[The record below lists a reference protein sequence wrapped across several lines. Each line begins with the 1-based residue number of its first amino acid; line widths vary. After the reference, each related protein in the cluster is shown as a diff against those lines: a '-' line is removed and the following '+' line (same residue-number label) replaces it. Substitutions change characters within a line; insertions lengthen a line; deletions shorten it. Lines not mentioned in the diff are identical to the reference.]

1 MEGSWPKFL
10 AKNILKIILLTIGIS
25 MMTFGLMKASPV
37 DPLQA
42 NVGQAALGSM
52 SQEQREKLEEYW
64 GVHTPPAVYFLGK
77 GFCPGRYGDFPFIP
91 AACNRSD
98 RSKII

>member
-10 AKNILKIILLTIGIS
+10 AKNIFKIILLTIGIS

-42 NVGQAALGSM
+42 ND
-52 SQEQREKLEEYW
+52 
-64 GVHTPPAVYFLGK
+64 
-77 GFCPGRYGDFPFIP
+77 PGRPDLSCHTSGADLKYYRCLQHRP
-91 AACNRSD
+91 AHPGKNDGYHGKRLCFVCQDAGGERMAPV
-98 RSKII
+98 

>member
-52 SQEQREKLEEYW
+52 SQ
-64 GVHTPPAVYFLGK
+64 
-77 GFCPGRYGDFPFIP
+77 
-91 AACNRSD
+91 
-98 RSKII
+98 

>member
-10 AKNILKIILLTIGIS
+10 AKNILKIILLTICIS

-42 NVGQAALGSM
+42 NVGQAGTERKTGGILGRS
-52 SQEQREKLEEYW
+52 YAA
-64 GVHTPPAVYFLGK
+64 GPAVYFLGE

>member
-52 SQEQREKLEEYW
+52 SQEQREKL
-64 GVHTPPAVYFLGK
+64 
-77 GFCPGRYGDFPFIP
+77 
-91 AACNRSD
+91 
-98 RSKII
+98 